1 MYICSVKIVDT
12 QEELQKHLSELSE
25 KVVVFPILSSLEKH
39 PRCSRIS
46 SILISDGELDLFVNY
61 HNIEAS
67 TISEKIDF
75 KPFKEVFVV
84 GLKEF
89 LHHYDYVDNMF
100 DLEMELFHQALDFE
114 VDEKP
119 IYTVFRRRNAPRGN
133 DLISIWKHYEQF
145 QDWKNLWSQNLTSSK
160 FSQLYPKSLNWME
173 LGGLKTADGIEYTQ
187 YNMLTTTSRPSN
199 AFGGV
204 NYAALPKDGEV
215 RSRFI
220 SRFKNGKLYQLD
232 FDGYHL
238 RLIGK
243 LIGVDIPLN
252 IKAHQWL
259 AEQYGAD
266 LKDAKAITFRQLYGG
281 VQDDYK
287 HIPFFS
293 KTSEYIEALWNKF
306 LVDRVV
312 YTPIFKRKIQ
322 FSSDLNKN
330 KLFNYILQS
339 VETERNIII
348 LDKLSKLNP
357 NYSLPILYTYDSILF
372 DVNSDDVN
380 YISEVKSI
388 MEKDGFPVGVEVGE
402 NYKEMVTTHI

>member
-1 MYICSVKIVDT
+1 VKIVDT
-12 QEELQKHLSELSE
+12 QEELHKHISHLSKKIL
-25 KVVVFPILSSLEKH
+25 VFPILSSLEKH
-39 PRCSRIS
+39 PKLSRIS

-75 KPFKEVFVV
+75 KPFKEVCVV

-145 QDWKNLWSQNLTSSK
+145 QDWKNLWSQNTTSSK

-215 RSRFI
+215 RKRFI
-220 SRFKNGKLYQLD
+220 SRFVGGKLYQLD

-243 LIGVDIPLN
+243 LIGIDIPLN

-293 KTSEYIEALWNKF
+293 KTSEYIETLWNKF
-306 LVDRVV
+306 LVDKVV

-322 FSSDLNKN
+322 FSSHLNKN

>member
-1 MYICSVKIVDT
+1 MKIVDT